1 MRIYFRSSLIFLF
14 LSFSAGCI
22 TNVFRC
28 RGAQLQSYDMVQT
41 VKKPKERILDS
52 FNGGITSISSF
63 MCRILSEI
71 SEQDII

>member
-41 VKKPKERILDS
+41 AKKLKERILDS
-52 FNGGITSISSF
+52 FKY
-63 MCRILSEI
+63 RILSEI